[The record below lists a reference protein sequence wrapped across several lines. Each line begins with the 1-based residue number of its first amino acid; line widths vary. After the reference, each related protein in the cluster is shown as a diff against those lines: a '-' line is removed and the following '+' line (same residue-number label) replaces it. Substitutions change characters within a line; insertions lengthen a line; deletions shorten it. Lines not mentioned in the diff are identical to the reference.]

1 VNKTM
6 LVAVAVAAVVV
17 GGCGAKEKAAP
28 PPPEVYVAE
37 VVQRDVPVES
47 ELVGQTR
54 GAQDVEIRARVEGY
68 LDRVAFSEGTF
79 VTRGTLLYQI
89 DPKDLQAAL
98 ARAQGDL
105 ASAQA
110 RLAKTENDV
119 ARYTPLVAQQA
130 VSRQELDNAV
140 AARDAAK
147 AQVEAGQAVVDKARN
162 DLSYT
167 TITSPIDGIV
177 GTTLVKAGSLVG
189 RGESTLLTT
198 VSRVDP
204 IFFRAGISEAGY
216 LDIARRAEAIR
227 RDNAGEKIPIQLI
240 LADGT
245 VHPHTG
251 VLDAVERAIDPTTGT
266 LSLQFT
272 FPNPEKLVRPGQYGR
287 IRFVVEVKRG
297 ALLVPQR
304 AVQELQNLRTV
315 AVVGADDTVAIRT
328 VKVGPRFGSLWVI
341 EEGLK
346 PGDRVVVEGLQRVRE
361 GIKVAPKPVAEAA
374 ATGAR

>member
-110 RLAKTENDV
+110 RFAKSENDV

-147 AQVEAGQAVVDKARN
+147 AQVDAGQAIVDKARN

-198 VSRVDP
+198 VSRIASKGFVRWIP
-204 IFFRAGISEAGY
+204 TFFASGSHQA
-216 LDIARRAEAIR
+216 
-227 RDNAGEKIPIQLI
+227 PM
-240 LADGT
+240 
-245 VHPHTG
+245 PHT
-251 VLDAVERAIDPTTGT
+251 I
-266 LSLQFT
+266 
-272 FPNPEKLVRPGQYGR
+272 RPGARSSSVRNVAASRPILRVQ
-287 IRFVVEVKRG
+287 
-297 ALLVPQR
+297 LLITPEPTLMRSV
-304 AVQELQNLRTV
+304 T
-315 AVVGADDTVAIRT
+315 
-328 VKVGPRFGSLWVI
+328 
-341 EEGLK
+341 
-346 PGDRVVVEGLQRVRE
+346 
-361 GIKVAPKPVAEAA
+361 AA
-374 ATGAR
+374 

>member
-1 VNKTM
+1 M
-6 LVAVAVAAVVV
+6 VV

-37 VVQRDVPVES
+37 VVQRDVPIEM

-68 LDRVAFSEGTF
+68 LDRVAFAEGSF
-79 VTRGTLLYQI
+79 VTKGTLLYQI

-147 AQVEAGQAVVDKARN
+147 AQVEAGQAIVDRARI
-162 DLSYT
+162 DLGYT
-167 TITSPIDGIV
+167 TITSPIDGLV
-177 GTTLVKAGSLVG
+177 GTTLVKAGNLVG

-198 VSRVDP
+198 VSQIDP
-204 IFFRAGISEAGY
+204 ILFRVGMSEAEY
-216 LDIARRAEAIR
+216 LRIARRTEELKQQR
-227 RDNAGEKIPIQLI
+227 GGRSNPITLI

-245 VHPHTG
+245 IHPHTG
-251 VLDAVERAIDPTTGT
+251 SLDAVERAIDPTTGT
-266 LSLQFT
+266 IAMQFA
-272 FPNPEKLVRPGQYGR
+272 FPNPDRLVRPGQYGR
-287 IRFVVEVKRG
+287 TRAVIDMKKG

-328 VKVGPRFGSLWVI
+328 VKVGPRFESLWVI

>member
-6 LVAVAVAAVVV
+6 LVAVAVAAVVA
-17 GGCGAKEKAAP
+17 GGCGTKEQAAP
-28 PPPEVYVAE
+28 PPPEVYVAGI
-37 VVQRDVPVES
+37 VQRDVPVES

-68 LDRVAFSEGTF
+68 LDRVAFAEGSF
-79 VTRGTLLYQI
+79 VSKGTLLYQI

-119 ARYTPLVAQQA
+119 TRYTPLVAQQA
-130 VSRQELDNAV
+130 VSRQELDNAI
-140 AARDAAK
+140 AARDAAM
-147 AQVEAGQAVVDKARN
+147 AQVAAGQAVVDKARN

-204 IFFRAGISEAGY
+204 IFFRAGLSEADY
-216 LDIARRAEAIR
+216 LDIARRADEIR
-227 RDNAGEKIPIQLI
+227 REHGGEKVPIQLI

-251 VLDAVERAIDPTTGT
+251 QLDAVERAIDPTTGT
-266 LSLQFT
+266 IAMQFT
-272 FPNPEKLVRPGQYGR
+272 FPNPDRLVRPGQYGR
-287 IRFVVEVKRG
+287 IRFVVEVKKG

-315 AVVGADDTVAIRT
+315 AVVGADDTVTIRT
-328 VKVGPRFGSLWVI
+328 VKVGPRFESLWVI

-346 PGDRVVVEGLQRVRE
+346 PGDRVVVEGLQRIRE
-361 GIKVAPKPVAEAA
+361 GIKVTPKPVAEAA